1 MASALVALLRKSRI
15 RDELIAA
22 GRARAS
28 EFSPRMVAS
37 RYAALAEVWAKR

>member
-1 MASALVALLRKSRI
+1 MTSASQTLRRP
-15 RDELIAA
+15 DELIAA